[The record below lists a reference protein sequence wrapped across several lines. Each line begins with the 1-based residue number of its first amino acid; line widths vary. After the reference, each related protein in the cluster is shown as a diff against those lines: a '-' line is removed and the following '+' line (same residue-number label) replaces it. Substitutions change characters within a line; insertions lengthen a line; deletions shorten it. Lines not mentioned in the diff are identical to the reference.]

1 MGQSLVGGLIGGA
14 SGAIPHLL
22 TGNIP
27 AALALGG
34 IGFVGGFASS
44 YMAKQATADALSSA
58 MNGGE
63 PKFGGY
69 NVNRRGAALHHQV
82 IYGQTKTGGVVVF
95 DDAHGDD
102 GEANTDNNKY
112 LSRIIAYA
120 GHEIESFE
128 KIYIGGGYRVGTIN
142 SSTGAVTGVFAVDQ
156 NGEDVGSQL
165 TGANNPFNGYLSIRE
180 VLGDHTASL
189 GGQTFTH
196 FSDDWTADHK
206 LLGIAH
212 LAILF
217 EYVDDVWNEGLPE
230 VTALIK
236 GKKVYDPREAGHDVA
251 DPTTWEWSNNPALI
265 VRDFLTNSVY
275 GLGEDDAN
283 IDDTLV
289 STAANICEETIYPF
303 LTDAV
308 DIVSGTDYKIH
319 TVGTTDFTAIGAADN
334 NVGTVF
340 TATGAGT
347 GTGTAGKIEA
357 NVDKYTCNGAWT
369 TSQAPVDVIAQLMT
383 SCAGYLWYAQGKWR
397 MKAGKYVAPTVT
409 LTEDDLRSP
418 ISVATRHSRRDNF
431 NAVRGTFRGPKSNY
445 QFTDYPTVTAANLVI
460 DDGGL
465 ESTMD
470 LALPFTDTPE
480 EAQRLANI
488 ALEKN
493 REQIT
498 ITGSF
503 GLNAFSLQVGDNV
516 NITNTRFGWTN
527 KLFEVVAWSLSAE
540 DYQLNV
546 NLVLRE
552 TATGTY
558 DEYAHTDF
566 ESNNTNLPGA
576 LGEVVVGGVSPTL
589 NPVGLTAGG
598 GLRQNKISWTNPI
611 NDNWHAT
618 EVYHDTSSTYTPLA
632 SAASYSPGTVITPT
646 DFEYIPTN
654 VTATST
660 YFEHDGSIVYRIR
673 EDISSLTTGKYYF
686 EVHVDQNT
694 SSSFPVVSFGLG
706 ANVYTSGVNGS
717 QTGEVGGFWNLA
729 TARSDIYLGSTTGEG
744 IVFTS
749 SSSTGSGILCIAW
762 DEDNG
767 NIWFGFAPDQG
778 AVEWRTGS
786 STSTTTFPAADPTA
800 TGVTINHLYLGMNR
814 DSNGDGERIY
824 LNSGGNPTFN
834 GQVSGNYDSTWFYEP
849 PSFGTPK
856 LVTVTGESYVHT
868 GLQPASTHYYWV
880 KAISDASGTALGSST
895 PIGASGGSTGVGAT
909 TLRAETDDLVDN
921 AVVTDKVSDN
931 AITESS
937 EGTDIQKQN
946 SAVWVIEKTSSGS
959 SATWQDLAEVTINRT
974 GVPVLISWDLVLEC
988 PADSFKKVFLA
999 LLKGNTELWETGQD
1013 HSNYNNGANAMAIL
1027 DREAVSGSYL
1037 DETTGT
1043 GSTTYKI
1050 SAARGQDFTN
1060 TITKEKASIQVT
1072 ELKK

>member
-14 SGAIPHLL
+14 AGAIPHLL

-58 MNGGE
+58 MDGGE

-156 NGEDVGSQL
+156 NGEDVGSEL

-196 FSDDWTADHK
+196 FSDDRTADHK

-275 GLGEDDAN
+275 GLAEATTN

-431 NAVRGTFRGPKSNY
+431 NAVRGTFRGPSTNY
-445 QFTDYPTVTAANLVI
+445 QFTDYPTVTAAAFVTT
-460 DDGGL
+460 DGGL

-470 LALPFTDTPE
+470 LALPFTDTPN

-493 REQIT
+493 RSQIT

-516 NITNTRFGWTN
+516 NITNTRFGWTD
-527 KLFEVVAWSLSAE
+527 KLFEVVAWSLSVE

-552 TATGTY
+552 TTTTTY
-558 DEYAHTDF
+558 DEVQNIGVF
-566 ESNNTNLPGA
+566 ESDSTNLPGA
-576 LGEVVVGGVSPTL
+576 LGDTSVTIAEDSITQAMLADNSVGTNQLKTSAVETNKVKNGDISRHPSQAATVTGLSSSYSQIGQDLDIITSGTEKVAVSFSLFAYESSFLGDARFEFYIEDDDANKLLDAEKVVVSR
-589 NPVGLTAGG
+589 A
-598 GLRQNKISWTNPI
+598 Q
-611 NDNWHAT
+611 
-618 EVYHDTSSTYTPLA
+618 
-632 SAASYSPGTVITPT
+632 SYGGTVIDDRT
-646 DFEYIPTN
+646 
-654 VTATST
+654 TSGERT
-660 YFEHDGSIVYRIR
+660 YKLFAR
-673 EDISSLTTGKYYF
+673 EDDG
-686 EVHVDQNT
+686 N
-694 SSSFPVVSFGLG
+694 VVV
-706 ANVYTSGVNGS
+706 NYVYL
-717 QTGEVGGFWNLA
+717 Q
-729 TARSDIYLGSTTGEG
+729 
-744 IVFTS
+744 
-749 SSSTGSGILCIAW
+749 
-762 DEDNG
+762 
-767 NIWFGFAPDQG
+767 
-778 AVEWRTGS
+778 AVEIKR
-786 STSTTTFPAADPTA
+786 
-800 TGVTINHLYLGMNR
+800 
-814 DSNGDGERIY
+814 
-824 LNSGGNPTFN
+824 
-834 GQVSGNYDSTWFYEP
+834 
-849 PSFGTPK
+849 
-856 LVTVTGESYVHT
+856 
-868 GLQPASTHYYWV
+868 
-880 KAISDASGTALGSST
+880 
-895 PIGASGGSTGVGAT
+895 
-909 TLRAETDDLVDN
+909 
-921 AVVTDKVSDN
+921 
-931 AITESS
+931 
-937 EGTDIQKQN
+937 
-946 SAVWVIEKTSSGS
+946 
-959 SATWQDLAEVTINRT
+959 
-974 GVPVLISWDLVLEC
+974 
-988 PADSFKKVFLA
+988 
-999 LLKGNTELWETGQD
+999 
-1013 HSNYNNGANAMAIL
+1013 
-1027 DREAVSGSYL
+1027 
-1037 DETTGT
+1037 
-1043 GSTTYKI
+1043 
-1050 SAARGQDFTN
+1050 
-1060 TITKEKASIQVT
+1060 
-1072 ELKK
+1072 

>member
-14 SGAIPHLL
+14 AGAIPHLL

-58 MNGGE
+58 MDGGE

-82 IYGQTKTGGVVVF
+82 VYGQTKTGGVVVF

-156 NGEDVGSQL
+156 SGEDVGSQL

-289 STAANICEETIYPF
+289 DSSADTCDTV
-303 LTDAV
+303 V
-308 DIVSGTDYKIH
+308 D
-319 TVGTTDFTAIGAADN
+319 
-334 NVGTVF
+334 GTVD
-340 TATGAGT
+340 T
-347 GTGTAGKIEA
+347 K
-357 NVDKYTCNGAWT
+357 KYTCNGAWT

-516 NITNTRFGWTN
+516 NITNTRFGWTD
-527 KLFEVVAWSLSAE
+527 KLFEVVAWSLSIE

-618 EVYHDTSSTYTPLA
+618 EVYHDTSSTYSPLA

-660 YFEHDGSIVYRIR
+660 YFEHDGSFVSRIR

-694 SSSFPVVSFGLG
+694 SSLFPVVNFGLG
-706 ANVYTSGVNGS
+706 ANVYTSGINGY
-717 QTGEVGGFWNLA
+717 QTGEVGGFWNLE
-729 TARSDIYLGSTTGEG
+729 TARNDIYLGSAAGEG
-744 IVFTS
+744 IISTS

-762 DEDNG
+762 DKGNG
-767 NIWFGFAPDQG
+767 DIWFGFAPDQG

-786 STSTTTFPAADPTA
+786 STSTTTFPASDPIA
-800 TGVTINHLYLGMNR
+800 TGVTINHLYLGMSR
-814 DSNGDGERIY
+814 ASSGDGERIY

-909 TLRAETDDLVDN
+909 TLRAETDDIEDS
-921 AVVTDKVSDN
+921 AIVTDKIQNNAVSVRDS
-931 AITESS
+931 AAGLVSQDLGEKLDPYEVAAGPVSI
-937 EGTDIQKQN
+937 
-946 SAVWVIEKTSSGS
+946 SAVTGEDIIIDWSYVVEQDDDAGTGRTNVQIQRSTSSNFTSFNTPLTLSNLIHDVRATHSAVFRDTVTSSG
-959 SATWQDLAEVTINRT
+959 TYYYRLAVQRSGPTGGPCSLVYGSIN
-974 GVPVLISWDLVLEC
+974 VLEI
-988 PADSFKKVFLA
+988 KK
-999 LLKGNTELWETGQD
+999 
-1013 HSNYNNGANAMAIL
+1013 
-1027 DREAVSGSYL
+1027 
-1037 DETTGT
+1037 
-1043 GSTTYKI
+1043 
-1050 SAARGQDFTN
+1050 
-1060 TITKEKASIQVT
+1060 
-1072 ELKK
+1072 

>member
-14 SGAIPHLL
+14 AGAIPHLL

-431 NAVRGTFRGPKSNY
+431 NAVRGTFRGPSTNY
-445 QFTDYPTVTAANLVI
+445 QFTDYPTVTAAAFVTT
-460 DDGGL
+460 DGGL

-470 LALPFTDTPE
+470 LALPFTDTPN

-493 REQIT
+493 RSQIT

-516 NITNTRFGWTN
+516 NITNTRFGWTD
-527 KLFEVVAWSLSAE
+527 KLFEVVAWSLSVE

-552 TATGTY
+552 TTTTTY
-558 DEYAHTDF
+558 DEVQNIAVF
-566 ESNNTNLPGA
+566 ESDNTNLPGA
-576 LGEVVVGGVSPTL
+576 LGETSVTIAAGSVGTTELADDAVNSDKIADDAVNTDQIADDAVNTDRIATG
-589 NPVGLTAGG
+589 TAS
-598 GLRQNKISWTNPI
+598 KITFASFGP
-611 NDNWHAT
+611 ART
-618 EVYHDTSSTYTPLA
+618 EITKNASST
-632 SAASYSPGTVITPT
+632 
-646 DFEYIPTN
+646 IPN
-654 VTATST
+654 WQ
-660 YFEHDGSIVYRIR
+660 D
-673 EDISSLTTGKYYF
+673 
-686 EVHVDQNT
+686 
-694 SSSFPVVSFGLG
+694 VVS
-706 ANVYTSGVNGS
+706 NEI
-717 QTGEVGGFWNLA
+717 TGIDSDSKLLVTWNLVVDVA
-729 TARSDIYLGSTTGEG
+729 GTNA
-744 IVFTS
+744 FKK
-749 SSSTGSGILCIAW
+749 
-762 DEDNG
+762 
-767 NIWFGFAPDQG
+767 FF
-778 AVEWRTGS
+778 
-786 STSTTTFPAADPTA
+786 
-800 TGVTINHLYLGMNR
+800 VTLR
-814 DSNGDGERIY
+814 NGDTVVWQTWPNNPDY
-824 LNSGGNPTFN
+824 NSGDDAMGVQDRATF
-834 GQVSGNYDSTWFYEP
+834 
-849 PSFGTPK
+849 
-856 LVTVTGESYVHT
+856 
-868 GLQPASTHYYWV
+868 
-880 KAISDASGTALGSST
+880 
-895 PIGASGGSTGVGAT
+895 
-909 TLRAETDDLVDN
+909 
-921 AVVTDKVSDN
+921 
-931 AITESS
+931 
-937 EGTDIQKQN
+937 
-946 SAVWVIEKTSSGS
+946 
-959 SATWQDLAEVTINRT
+959 
-974 GVPVLISWDLVLEC
+974 
-988 PADSFKKVFLA
+988 
-999 LLKGNTELWETGQD
+999 
-1013 HSNYNNGANAMAIL
+1013 
-1027 DREAVSGSYL
+1027 SGSYI
-1037 DETTGT
+1037 DTNP
-1043 GSTTYKI
+1043 GSSETYKV
-1050 SAARGQDFTN
+1050 SVTRGSGFSDSIFVERASV
-1060 TITKEKASIQVT
+1060 TIT
-1072 ELKK
+1072 ELRKPD

>member
-14 SGAIPHLL
+14 AGAIPHLL

-58 MNGGE
+58 MDGGE

-82 IYGQTKTGGVVVF
+82 VYGQTKTGGVVVF

-156 NGEDVGSQL
+156 NGEDVGSEL
-165 TGANNPFNGYLSIRE
+165 TAANNPFNGYLSIRE

-236 GKKVYDPREAGHDVA
+236 GKKVYDPREAGHDAA

-275 GLGEDDAN
+275 GLGEDDTN

-289 STAANICEETIYPF
+289 DSSADTC
-303 LTDAV
+303 D
-308 DIVSGTDYKIH
+308 
-319 TVGTTDFTAIGAADN
+319 TVVG
-334 NVGTVF
+334 GTVD
-340 TATGAGT
+340 T
-347 GTGTAGKIEA
+347 K
-357 NVDKYTCNGAWT
+357 KYTCNGAWT

-516 NITNTRFGWTN
+516 NITNTRFGWTD
-527 KLFEVVAWSLSAE
+527 KLFEVVAWSLSVE

-611 NDNWHAT
+611 NDNWYAT
-618 EVYHDTSSTYTPLA
+618 EVYHDTSSTYTPLV

-694 SSSFPVVSFGLG
+694 SSVFPVVSFGLG
-706 ANVYTSGVNGS
+706 ANVYTSGINGS
-717 QTGEVGGFWNLA
+717 QTGEVGGFWNLS
-729 TARSDIYLGSTTGEG
+729 TARSDIYLGSATGEG
-744 IVFTS
+744 IVSTS

-814 DSNGDGERIY
+814 ASSGDGERIY

-849 PSFGTPK
+849 PSFGTSK
-856 LVTVTGESYVHT
+856 LVTVTGESHVHT

-931 AITESS
+931 AITESN
-937 EGTDIQKQN
+937 EGTDIQKQS
-946 SAVWVIEKTSSGS
+946 SAVWVIEKTSTGS
-959 SATWQDLAEVTINRT
+959 SATWQDLATVTINRT

-988 PADSFKKVFLA
+988 PANSFKKVFLA
-999 LLKGNTELWETGQD
+999 LLKDNTELWETGQD
-1013 HSNYNNGANAMAIL
+1013 HSDYNDGTNAMAIL

-1050 SAARGQDFTN
+1050 SAARGQNFTD
-1060 TITKEKASIQVT
+1060 TITKEKASIHVT

>member
-14 SGAIPHLL
+14 AGAIPHLL

-58 MNGGE
+58 MDGGE

-82 IYGQTKTGGVVVF
+82 VYGQTKTGGVVVF

-156 NGEDVGSQL
+156 NGEDVGSEL
-165 TGANNPFNGYLSIRE
+165 SAGANPFNGYLSIRE

-236 GKKVYDPREAGHDVA
+236 GKKVYDPR
-251 DPTTWEWSNNPALI
+251 TTTTAWSDNPALI

-275 GLGEDDAN
+275 GLAEATAN

-289 STAANICEETIYPF
+289 STAANVCEETIYPF

-319 TVGTTDFTAIGAADN
+319 TVGTTDFTAIGAANN

-431 NAVRGTFRGPKSNY
+431 NAVRGTFRGPSTNY
-445 QFTDYPTVTAANLVI
+445 QFTDYPTVTAAAFVTT
-460 DDGGL
+460 DGGL

-470 LALPFTDTPE
+470 LALPFTDTPN

-493 REQIT
+493 RSQIT

-527 KLFEVVAWSLSAE
+527 KLFEVVAWSLSVE

-552 TATGTY
+552 TTTTTY
-558 DEYAHTDF
+558 DEVQNIGVF
-566 ESNNTNLPGA
+566 ESDNTNLPGA
-576 LGEVVVGGVSPTL
+576 LGETSVTIAEDSITQAMLADNSVDTNQLKASAVETNKVKNGDISKHPSQSATTTGLSSSYSQIGQDLDIITSGGEKVSVSFSLFAYESGFLGDARFEFYIEDDEGDKLLDAEKVVVSR
-589 NPVGLTAGG
+589 A
-598 GLRQNKISWTNPI
+598 Q
-611 NDNWHAT
+611 
-618 EVYHDTSSTYTPLA
+618 
-632 SAASYSPGTVITPT
+632 SYGGTVIDPRT
-646 DFEYIPTN
+646 
-654 VTATST
+654 TSGERT
-660 YFEHDGSIVYRIR
+660 YKLFAR
-673 EDISSLTTGKYYF
+673 EDDG
-686 EVHVDQNT
+686 N
-694 SSSFPVVSFGLG
+694 VVV
-706 ANVYTSGVNGS
+706 NYVYL
-717 QTGEVGGFWNLA
+717 Q
-729 TARSDIYLGSTTGEG
+729 
-744 IVFTS
+744 
-749 SSSTGSGILCIAW
+749 
-762 DEDNG
+762 
-767 NIWFGFAPDQG
+767 
-778 AVEWRTGS
+778 AVEIKR
-786 STSTTTFPAADPTA
+786 
-800 TGVTINHLYLGMNR
+800 
-814 DSNGDGERIY
+814 
-824 LNSGGNPTFN
+824 
-834 GQVSGNYDSTWFYEP
+834 
-849 PSFGTPK
+849 
-856 LVTVTGESYVHT
+856 
-868 GLQPASTHYYWV
+868 
-880 KAISDASGTALGSST
+880 
-895 PIGASGGSTGVGAT
+895 
-909 TLRAETDDLVDN
+909 
-921 AVVTDKVSDN
+921 
-931 AITESS
+931 
-937 EGTDIQKQN
+937 
-946 SAVWVIEKTSSGS
+946 
-959 SATWQDLAEVTINRT
+959 
-974 GVPVLISWDLVLEC
+974 
-988 PADSFKKVFLA
+988 
-999 LLKGNTELWETGQD
+999 
-1013 HSNYNNGANAMAIL
+1013 
-1027 DREAVSGSYL
+1027 
-1037 DETTGT
+1037 
-1043 GSTTYKI
+1043 
-1050 SAARGQDFTN
+1050 
-1060 TITKEKASIQVT
+1060 
-1072 ELKK
+1072 